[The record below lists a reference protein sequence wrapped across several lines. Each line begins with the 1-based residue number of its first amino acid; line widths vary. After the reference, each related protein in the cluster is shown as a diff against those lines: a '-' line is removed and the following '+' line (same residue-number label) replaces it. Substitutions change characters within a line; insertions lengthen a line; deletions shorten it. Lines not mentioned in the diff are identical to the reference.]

1 MTRHECHRVHAG
13 VIGPPLNDG
22 RNPMTQN
29 LRHGLIYVIA
39 DGSEQTRVTS
49 DSADDLRPA
58 W

>member
-13 VIGPPLNDG
+13 VIGPLLNDG

-29 LRHGLIYVIA
+29 LRHGLRQLTDNTA
-39 DGSEQTRVTS
+39 N
-49 DSADDLRPA
+49 DLRPA